1 MSTLSLPQRPAAFQ
15 FATRYA
21 THIAALACALLAVL
35 AAAALVAQVS
45 GERGIA
51 PVASSSDISV
61 GGIEVNV
68 TGDNAEDARQNG
80 WREAQRLAWAEL
92 DGPELPDSRLDSL
105 VAAIVVESEQIGPRR
120 YIARLGVIFDRQR
133 AGSLLGAEGARARSA
148 PMLTLPVLVS
158 GGTQTMFE
166 VRNPWQRAWAEY
178 QFGSS
183 TIDYVRP
190 SGSGGESLLLT
201 YGQTGRR
208 SRAWWNTIL
217 DQFGA
222 ADVLVPI
229 ANLTWEWPG
238 GPVQGRFTARYGPDN
253 RYLDE
258 FTLRAESAEQLPAML
273 IRAVER
279 FDRIFAAALASGR
292 LRPDPT
298 LTLDNVE
305 LSPALRALLEEA
317 RRGEAAERE
326 AAASEGA
333 DDSDEAVPTDIPT
346 AEPTQAAATATFAVQ
361 VATPDAASFDSAL
374 SLLRGTPGVGSVAVT
389 STAIGGNSVLRV
401 TYSGE
406 LSALAATLRSRG
418 WAVNEGQN
426 ALGISR

>member
-1 MSTLSLPQRPAAFQ
+1 MNIVFPSSRPTNERLPTA
-15 FATRYA
+15 
-21 THIAALACALLAVL
+21 IAVLTVLVLALL
-35 AAAALVAQVS
+35 AAAALYAQVS

-51 PVASSSDISV
+51 PVASSSDIEV
-61 GGIEVNV
+61 DGIEVDV
-68 TGDNAEDARQNG
+68 HGDNAEEARANG
-80 WREAQRLAWAEL
+80 WREAQRIAWERL
-92 DGPELPDSRLDSL
+92 DGPEIPDSRLESL
-105 VAAIVVESEQIGPRR
+105 VSAIVVEEENIGPRR

-133 AGSLLGAEGARARSA
+133 AGALLGAGGERTRSA
-148 PMLTLPVLVS
+148 PMLTLPVLIS

-208 SRAWWNTIL
+208 SRAWWNNIL

-222 ADVLVPI
+222 ADVVVPI
-229 ANLTWEWPG
+229 ANLRWEWPG
-238 GPVQGRFTARYGPDN
+238 GPVEGRFTARYGPDD

-258 FTLRAESAEQLPAML
+258 FTMRAASAEELPAML
-273 IRAVER
+273 ERAVAR
-279 FDRIFAAALASGR
+279 FDSIFAAALADGT

-298 LTLDNVE
+298 LTLDNIEISPEVRALLDAARAAERAEQAAAAADNDSSASGSTDAGSTPEPVE
-305 LSPALRALLEEA
+305 TAVAAASYGIQVATPAASDFDGAISALRAL
-317 RRGEAAERE
+317 
-326 AAASEGA
+326 
-333 DDSDEAVPTDIPT
+333 
-346 AEPTQAAATATFAVQ
+346 
-361 VATPDAASFDSAL
+361 
-374 SLLRGTPGVGSVAVT
+374 PGVSRVSVR
-389 STAIGGNSVLRV
+389 STAIGGASVFDV
-401 TYSGE
+401 TYAGE
-406 LSALAATLRSRG
+406 LSALAAALRQRG